1 MSLRSSFASS
11 MNRSTRTQANNSLYA
26 LRMPAAWKSLL
37 DDSMTVSP
45 GTATVTPEE
54 YLRLTVTHPS
64 INQGASLLIQD
75 GSQTLQFL
83 DLTSTQGMTIANA
96 VSTFSGDGFHW
107 ASGAEVAQL
116 YGAFGITY
124 QSVVKDVIFLS
135 VPSVQAAAY
144 TSYLGTTFGN
154 ASIGWVD
161 DNTDGS
167 FHTYSCISIDTCR
180 SGAFVAN
187 NDLLRAAERNLG
199 VFLVR
204 STAIPVAEPGTT
216 ALIGIGLA
224 GILALRRRGGK
235 M

>member
-1 MSLRSSFASS
+1 MKSSFHLKRWLSIAVLSAAALTTPASATPLLIGS
-11 MNRSTRTQANNSLYA
+11 ASLNLAN
-26 LRMPAAWKSLL
+26 
-37 DDSMTVSP
+37 D
-45 GTATVTPEE
+45 
-54 YLRLTVTHPS
+54 LTV
-64 INQGASLLIQD
+64 IQD
-75 GSQTLQFL
+75 GNQVLQFL

-124 QSVVKDVIFLS
+124 QSVVKDAIFLS

>member
-1 MSLRSSFASS
+1 MKTRSPLKRWLSIVVLSAASLATPASATPLLIGS
-11 MNRSTRTQANNSLYA
+11 ATLNLAN
-26 LRMPAAWKSLL
+26 
-37 DDSMTVSP
+37 D
-45 GTATVTPEE
+45 
-54 YLRLTVTHPS
+54 LTV
-64 INQGASLLIQD
+64 IQD
-75 GSQTLQFL
+75 GNQVLQFL

-96 VSTFSGDGFHW
+96 VSAFSGDGFHW

-135 VPSVQAAAY
+135 VPSGQAAAY

-204 STAIPVAEPGTT
+204 STANPVPEPGTT

-235 M
+235 A